1 MVIKDKPIGVF
12 DSGIGGLTVVRAL
25 RGILPFEKII
35 YFGDTARVPYGTKS
49 RETIIKFAIQDT
61 EFLLSKDVKIII
73 AACNTVSA
81 NAIVELKRSF
91 NIPIIGVLKPGA
103 KEAVKITK
111 SGKIGVIGTTATIV
125 SSAYTFEMKKLNPD
139 IRVFSQACSL
149 FVPIIE
155 EGWED
160 SEVAVLTAR
169 QYLASL
175 TAQDI
180 DTLVLGCTHYPLLK
194 NTIKIVVGDRV
205 ELVDSAQ
212 ETAEEVLRILKDRD
226 LLTSGSTE
234 NYPKFYLSDI
244 PPSFVGMAERFLGEP
259 ISHVERT

>member
-12 DSGIGGLTVVRAL
+12 DSGIGGLTVVKAL
-25 RGILPFEKII
+25 RKILPYEKIT

-49 RETIIKFAIQDT
+49 RETIIKFATEDT
-61 EFLLSKDVKIII
+61 EFLLSKDVKMIIV
-73 AACNTVSA
+73 ACNTVSA
-81 NAIVELKRSF
+81 NAIEELEKSF
-91 NIPIIGVLKPGA
+91 DIPIIGVLKPGA
-103 KEAVKITK
+103 KSAVKTTK
-111 SGKIGVIGTTATIV
+111 TGKIGVIGTTSTIV
-125 SSAYTFEMKKLNPD
+125 SSAYTLEMRELNPD
-139 IRVFSQACSL
+139 VKVFSQACSL

-175 TAQDI
+175 TVQDI

-194 NTIKIVVGDRV
+194 NTIKIVVGDQV
-205 ELVDSAQ
+205 ELVDSAR
-212 ETAEEVLRILKDRD
+212 ETAEEVFRILKDRD
-226 LLTSGSTE
+226 LLSSESVE

-244 PPSFVGMAERFLGEP
+244 PPNFVGMAERFLGEP
-259 ISHVERT
+259 ISHVERV